1 MLVLR
6 CIVRAMIIY
15 VFFWLLLRT
24 YNIMRRTNLSPE
36 VTELLKSYSVELT
49 TNMFDMQINVHYN
62 DKRW

>member
-1 MLVLR
+1 
-6 CIVRAMIIY
+6 MIIY